1 LPRDLVNAFRATL
14 EELREADLL
23 VHVLDASNPDWPR
36 QRQAVDAILHE
47 LELDAA
53 PRIAVF
59 NKVDAVPQHASPD
72 GAALAVS
79 AYTGQGLD
87 QLRSTVAERTATPA

>member
-1 LPRDLVNAFRATL
+1 
-14 EELREADLL
+14 
-23 VHVLDASNPDWPR
+23 
-36 QRQAVDAILHE
+36 